1 MSKKLRFRECL
12 EHLYPYLKRHQL
24 KLWIGLFLVVLM
36 QVIYAIMPSVEGQI
50 TSQLQY
56 DIMYRD
62 SHIQMDKIVHILGI
76 LLCIFFVKI
85 TSQFVSAFFLTDSIQ
100 KTMEDIR
107 QSVQAKINH
116 LPVQYFDQQE
126 TGDLL
131 SRITN
136 DVETLSN
143 ALQQTLSRVIGAV
156 CTFFF
161 VSFMMFRINLTMTLI
176 VYLALPLIALI
187 SFGLIKRSQPLFDAQ
202 QQSLSILSSS
212 VNELY
217 SGFDE
222 IMAYNQQ
229 EQAKKSFDIANDEMR
244 NTGFRAQFA
253 SGLISPST
261 SLVTYI
267 TIGCVAWYGCLQV
280 LSGTILLGE
289 LQAFIRYIWN
299 INDPIAQLSQ
309 LSSAVQSAF
318 SAMNRLFTFLAM
330 DELEDKEE
338 LVLIHEVDTIE
349 FDHVRFGYGEED
361 LMSDISFQVHR
372 GERVAIVG
380 PTGAGKT
387 TLTNLLLRF
396 YDVKEGSIKINGI
409 DIRQFSYHQLR
420 DLFGLVLQDT
430 WLFEGSI
437 FENLK
442 YGNPKADMSDV
453 VKASKQA
460 NVHHYIHTL
469 KGGYESMINE
479 SGSNISQ
486 GEKQLLTIAR
496 ALLKDPQI
504 LILDE
509 ATSSV
514 DTRLEVRL
522 QAAMEEVMKKR
533 TSFVI
538 AHRLSTI
545 VNADLILV
553 MEHGTII
560 ETGRHEELLAKKGA
574 YYTLYNAQF
583 SQQ

>member
-229 EQAKKSFDIANDEMR
+229 EQAKKRFDLANDEMR
-244 NTGFRAQFA
+244 KTGFRAQFA

-289 LQAFIRYIWN
+289 LQAFIRFIWN

-330 DELEDKEE
+330 DELED
-338 LVLIHEVDTIE
+338 
-349 FDHVRFGYGEED
+349 
-361 LMSDISFQVHR
+361 ISFQVYR

-514 DTRLEVRL
+514 DTRLEARL

-574 YYTLYNAQF
+574 YYSLYSAQF